1 MEPGVDD
8 DVVAWDVAPT
18 DTRFGRLCVYGLVG
32 MLGGFGLLAAV
43 VVVAAA
49 VAAAVTS
56 ADPGTLVV
64 IGILV
69 LVGGPMSA
77 VALVPFLDADQRP
90 DDRQFGERFD
100 LDDLHPLGIAV
111 SAIVGAAGIVATV
124 ASGSVVGV
132 YPLVGA
138 LFVATM
144 GVAVGGPKGRVDRD
158 AGTLTVNGNTHPLAD
173 LASVRTLDVG
183 GLVVVTTRFVAR
195 PGGRDAPFLFAMPAD
210 AYAQVADALHAGVA
224 AESTVDGTRSAGE
237 RVAVAA
243 TGVGALAL
251 AAGLATI
258 AVTSTVDG
266 ADVLYYVASL
276 PALFGVLFLA
286 LAARKTD

>member
-1 MEPGVDD
+1 MESSGDA
-8 DVVAWDVAPT
+8 VVAWDVAPT
-18 DTRFGRLCVYGLVG
+18 DTAFGRCCAYALTG
-32 MLGGFGLLAAV
+32 MLGGLGLLAVTGVATA
-43 VVVAAA
+43 VAAA
-49 VAAAVTS
+49 VAS
-56 ADPGTLVV
+56 ADPGTLALVAL
-64 IGILV
+64 LV
-69 LVGGPMSA
+69 LVGGPFSV
-77 VALVPFLDADQRP
+77 VALASFLDADQRP
-90 DDRQFGERFD
+90 DDLQFGDRFD
-100 LDDLHPLGIAV
+100 LDDLNPLGIAA
-111 SAIVGAAGIVATV
+111 SALLGAAGIVATV
-124 ASGSVVGV
+124 ASDTALGV
-132 YPLVGA
+132 YPFVGA

-144 GVAVGGPKGRVDRD
+144 GLAVGGPKGRVDRD
-158 AGTLTVNGNTHPLAD
+158 AGTLAVGENTHPLAD
-173 LASVRTLDVG
+173 LSSVRALDVG
-183 GLVVVTTRFVAR
+183 GLVLVTTRFVAR
-195 PGGRDAPFLFAMPAD
+195 PGGRDAPFLFTMPAD

-286 LAARKTD
+286 LAARRTD

>member
-1 MEPGVDD
+1 MESSGDA
-8 DVVAWDVAPT
+8 VVAWDVAPT
-18 DTRFGRLCVYGLVG
+18 DTAFGRCCAYALTG
-32 MLGGFGLLAAV
+32 MLGGLGLLAVTGVATA
-43 VVVAAA
+43 VAAA
-49 VAAAVTS
+49 VAS
-56 ADPGTLVV
+56 ADPGTLALVAL
-64 IGILV
+64 LV
-69 LVGGPMSA
+69 LVGGPFSV
-77 VALVPFLDADQRP
+77 VALASFLDADQRP
-90 DDRQFGERFD
+90 DDLQFGDRFD
-100 LDDLHPLGIAV
+100 LDDLHPLGIAA
-111 SAIVGAAGIVATV
+111 SALLGAAGIVATV
-124 ASGSVVGV
+124 ASDTALGV
-132 YPLVGA
+132 YPFVGA

-144 GVAVGGPKGRVDRD
+144 GLAVGGPKGRVDRD
-158 AGTLTVNGNTHPLAD
+158 AGTLAVGENTHPLAD
-173 LASVRTLDVG
+173 LSSVRALDVG
-183 GLVVVTTRFVAR
+183 GLVLVTTRFVAR
-195 PGGRDAPFLFAMPAD
+195 PGGRDAPFLFTMPAD

-286 LAARKTD
+286 LAARRTD

>member
-1 MEPGVDD
+1 MEASGG
-8 DVVAWDVAPT
+8 DVVRWDVAPT
-18 DTRFGRLCVYGLVG
+18 DTTFGRLCAYGLVG
-32 MLGGFGLLAAV
+32 MLGGLGPLAV

-49 VAAAVTS
+49 VATAAS
-56 ADPGTLVV
+56 ADPGMLVAIV
-64 IGILV
+64 ILV
-69 LVGGPMSA
+69 LFGGSTSA

-90 DDRQFGERFD
+90 DDLQFGERFD

-111 SAIVGAAGIVATV
+111 SALVGAVAIAATV
-124 ASGSVVGV
+124 ASGSVLGV
-132 YPLVGA
+132 YPFVGA

-144 GVAVGGPKGRVDRD
+144 GLAVGGPKGRVDRD
-158 AGTLTVNGNTHPLAD
+158 AGTLTVQENTHPLAD
-173 LASVRTLDVG
+173 LSSVRALEVG

-195 PGGRDAPFLFAMPAD
+195 PGGRDAPFLFTMPAD

-224 AESTVDGTRSAGE
+224 AESTVDATRSAGE

-251 AAGLATI
+251 AGGLAAI
-258 AVTSTVDG
+258 GATSTVDG